1 MSSDLHFKR
10 VVATGA
16 FRTLRFNKAFNVDK
30 SRNHKRL
37 PLQQWHWSRQFVRMP
52 ERLLKAFLL
61 LTVALV
67 QLSQAQPG
75 EGGDTPPPP
84 APPQLQVASTI
95 WKLPHSNSNFPRK
108 NYSDWYSL
116 ICIECKPH
124 DCFTLM
130 CISDNY
136 FLRLTIARDWYFF
149 ILSVT
154 IVHLFLGRSHLVS
167 ELIFSSKFGI
177 LLMMIQVDFFTGTPQ
192 CQYQKENCP
201 LLNQYLTSIENMNQR
216 ILFKTNF

>member
-1 MSSDLHFKR
+1 MSELWVSSHVCTLR
-10 VVATGA
+10 ELWVQAGA

-37 PLQQWHWSRQFVRMP
+37 PLQQWHRSRQFVRMP

-61 LTVALV
+61 LTVALG

-75 EGGDTPPPP
+75 EGGGTPPPP
-84 APPQLQVASTI
+84 APPQLQVGSTI

-108 NYSDWYSL
+108 NYTDWYSL

-136 FLRLTIARDWYFF
+136 FLRLPLQCYHCSWV
-149 ILSVT
+149 IL
-154 IVHLFLGRSHLVS
+154 
-167 ELIFSSKFGI
+167 
-177 LLMMIQVDFFTGTPQ
+177 FFTQ
-192 CQYQKENCP
+192 CYHCSSLPGEESSGEWTDIFQQIWNTFNDDSGWFFPWYPPMSVPEK
-201 LLNQYLTSIENMNQR
+201 
-216 ILFKTNF
+216 KTAHYSTNT